1 MASGG
6 VGFGLGL
13 SNNHR
18 EETFKYLMVNLNVL
32 TVKCWKFVSKKIFFL
47 DRIKLSYVLGSAGF
61 NNGYFSFAWDLP
73 GKENISFTVATLVI
87 KQNLAK
93 NATI

>member
-32 TVKCWKFVSKKIFFL
+32 SIKCWKFVSKKIFFL

-61 NNGYFSFAWDLP
+61 NNGYSSFAWDLP
-73 GKENISFTVATLVI
+73 GKENISFTLATLVI